1 MPVRPSRKLSPRSRA
16 GSASGSLGEP
26 FEIACF
32 VFCVAQLVYL
42 AASFVLHQWLIDP
55 QGRGIPTDFV
65 NVWAAGKLVLAGFPD
80 WAYVWKVHKEIEN
93 AAVGYS
99 FQGYYGWHYP
109 PPFLA
114 IAALLALLPYVA
126 AYFGWVAITLP
137 LYVATIRQIV
147 GEKIGY
153 MLAFAFPAVLANA
166 MAGQNGFL
174 TASLVGGT
182 LLFMEKR
189 PVLSGVCLGL
199 LTYKPQFGILF
210 PLVLIVAQRWTVF
223 FTAAAVAAAMALLAT
238 LAFGLASWQAFF
250 HWLPITSKAFL
261 SEGQAHFGKLQSL
274 YGLVR
279 TLNGSEPLGW
289 ALQILLTVA
298 TAATV
303 SFFWFKKKPFEL
315 QAALLAAGALLATP
329 YVYLYDVMVL
339 AVAAAF
345 LVRLALKT
353 GFLPGE
359 QPALLA
365 AAVLI
370 FGFPFVEFPV
380 GFLAIL
386 IVAALVLRRI
396 ALVKR

>member
-1 MPVRPSRKLSPRSRA
+1 MPARPIRKPSPRSRA
-16 GSASGSLGEP
+16 GSASPLGEP

-65 NVWAAGKLVLAGFPD
+65 NVWAAGKLVLSGFPD
-80 WAYVWKVHKEIEN
+80 WAYIWKVHKEIEN
-93 AAVGYS
+93 AAVGYA
-99 FQGYYGWHYP
+99 FRGYYGWHYP

-114 IAALLALLPYVA
+114 VAALLALFPYVV
-126 AYFGWVAITLP
+126 AYFAWVAITLP
-137 LYVATIRQIV
+137 LYVVTIREIV
-147 GEKIGY
+147 GRNIGY
-153 MLAFAFPAVLANA
+153 MLAFAFPAVLGNA
-166 MAGQNGFL
+166 MVGQNGFL
-174 TASLVGGT
+174 TASLFGGT
-182 LLFMEKR
+182 LYFMEKR

-210 PLVLIVAQRWTVF
+210 PLVLIVTRRWTVF
-223 FTAAAVAAAMALLAT
+223 FTAAAVAIAMALLAT
-238 LAFGLASWQAFF
+238 LAFGLASWEAFF
-250 HWLPITSKAFL
+250 HWLPITSQVFL

-274 YGLVR
+274 YGFIR
-279 TLNGSEPLGW
+279 TVGGSEPLGW
-289 ALQILLTVA
+289 VLQILLTVA

-303 SFFWFKKKPFEL
+303 CFFWFKKKPFEL

-339 AVAAAF
+339 AVAVAF
-345 LVRLALKT
+345 LVRVALKT

-359 QPALLA
+359 QAALLA

-380 GFLAIL
+380 GFFAIL

-396 ALVKR
+396 AAKNVR